1 MISLKKKPCKFK
13 LLCARRN
20 KTLIVKSMST
30 RMLTYLNEQLRHET
44 SRQNDH
50 MTWILTVHAVLVIL
64 MSVSQW
70 IGDNN
75 RLS

>member
-1 MISLKKKPCKFK
+1 MCTKKQNFNSQEYV
-13 LLCARRN
+13 N
-20 KTLIVKSMST
+20 KNVD
-30 RMLTYLNEQLRHET
+30 YLNEQLRHET